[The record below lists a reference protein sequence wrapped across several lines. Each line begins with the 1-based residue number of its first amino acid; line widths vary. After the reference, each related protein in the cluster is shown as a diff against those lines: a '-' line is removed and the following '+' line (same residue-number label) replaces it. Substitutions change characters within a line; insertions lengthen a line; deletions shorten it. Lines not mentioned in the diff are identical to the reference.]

1 MASKLKSD
9 AIKQFDIEEYLNDY
23 SDFSFELRVLK
34 ELTDLNLFCQHGGTY
49 EDPVTGKS
57 REFDIRALM
66 YGNEAVSIHL
76 SVECK
81 NIRNNFP
88 LVVHCVKRKPVESYH
103 DLVHTYDPKNKYN
116 ESELRSLAIHEKA
129 RSITESNNTPYLE
142 GDYVAKSADQVGRRN
157 DGTIEA
163 TDGGVFDKISQ
174 AINSSRDLIYEA
186 NELSAEDSD
195 YLTFICPVL
204 VVPDSTLWQV
214 NYSDDG
220 ARIGSPVPINHISYF
235 IGKEW
240 TVGGKL
246 HSLSYSISHLE
257 IVTFS
262 EIKNFVESYLKD
274 HIDLIDSLAPDIFAE
289 DLSS

>member
-9 AIKQFDIEEYLNDY
+9 AIKQSDIEEYLNDY

-34 ELTDLNLFCQHGGTY
+34 ELTDLKLECQHGGTY

-66 YGNEAVSIHL
+66 YGDESIRIHL

-81 NIRNNFP
+81 NIRDNFP
-88 LVVHCVKRKPVESYH
+88 LVVHCIKRKKDESYH
-103 DLVHTYDPKNKYN
+103 ELVHTYDPKNKYDS
-116 ESELRSLAIHEKA
+116 SELRSLALLEKA
-129 RSITESNNTPYLE
+129 RSITEWNDTPYLE
-142 GDYVAKSADQVGRRN
+142 GAYVAKSADQVGRRH

-163 TDGGVFDKISQ
+163 TDGGVFEKISQ
-174 AINSSRDLIYEA
+174 AINSSRDLIDEA
-186 NELSAEDSD
+186 NDLYSEDSD

-220 ARIGSPVPINHISYF
+220 ARIASPVPISHISYF
-235 IGKEW
+235 IGKVW
-240 TVGGKL
+240 SVGGKL
-246 HSLSYSISHLE
+246 HSLSYSLSHLE

-262 EIKNFVESYLKD
+262 EIKNFVGKYLND
-274 HIDLIDSLAPDIFAE
+274 HIDLFESLAPEIFAE
-289 DLSS
+289 ELSS